1 MVSDTYSL
9 NRSVLI
15 NEIEMGYYVDV
26 IDYSHNNYLLPIFI
40 IRERDNITNE
50 IKYEAIVS
58 AVKQYSVYYILVL
71 FMFRFYIKY

>member
-26 IDYSHNNYLLPIFI
+26 IDYSHYNYLLPIFI

-58 AVKQYSVYYILVL
+58 AVK
-71 FMFRFYIKY
+71 